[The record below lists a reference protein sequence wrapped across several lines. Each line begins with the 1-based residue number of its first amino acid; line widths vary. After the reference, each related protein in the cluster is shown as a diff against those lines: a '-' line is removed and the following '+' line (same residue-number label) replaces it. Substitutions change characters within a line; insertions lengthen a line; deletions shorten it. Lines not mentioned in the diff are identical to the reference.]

1 MGARPEAAADS
12 TSPFNVHPERIGSV
26 VHRVLAIA
34 ALAAAGAA
42 VPQVTHAQQSGSV
55 LLVEQAGASRA
66 SGAALG
72 EVTVT
77 ATRIRPADQT
87 SATGLRME
95 LVDTPQSISIVTPEL
110 LQLTGSHDI
119 YEASDWVP
127 GLQAS
132 GSGYG
137 FDRILL
143 RASPI
148 SGFRVNGTRFFGT
161 TAIDGYAMERIEV
174 VRGPA
179 TALYGVSGSF
189 GGEIN
194 HILKS
199 PSATPHAEIGL
210 TAGDFDRTE
219 FALDLGGP
227 IPGTDERA
235 SGRFVGSYK
244 EYGEPVEVVD
254 IENNRYMLSGSF
266 RYELGESTTT
276 SLWVYNEHVDEDPY
290 DGGFLQSLPDGTLTL
305 PKVPARNWYFSDP
318 RYSNY
323 DSDQLFVIA
332 NIEHAFDND
341 MYLKAQGSYTSVDYT
356 VYEYFPFGPAGAYDL
371 ADDEVYFYSY
381 NQDRRVEDMTFDV
394 SLGGPFEAF
403 GRNHQF
409 FAALEYAGDVD
420 PSENILLN
428 SQYLGN
434 IRMTE
439 GGLGILADGSPVP
452 LVDPST
458 LGVRFWT
465 TDSYQNIRAS
475 LQLLLS
481 PTDKL
486 DVLLG
491 VLYQDSEIDS
501 ATLVRGGVVQ
511 NPPTENHFE
520 YDKTLG
526 RAGLTYRLVQDRGSV
541 DALNAYFSYSEAF
554 NPNIGVTDIDG
565 NPLTD
570 PQEMTSYE
578 IGLKGEFL
586 NGALGG
592 ALAYFDT
599 ETTNIPVSAVY
610 LGGFG
615 GANASVLTGLRDIS
629 GLELELVG
637 QVTPEINI
645 LFNYTYTSSEL
656 SDLNYDFTVPV
667 NNVPENQGSIL
678 ASYEILDGPA
688 AGLRLG
694 ASVVVMED
702 WSYIPSLGNVERFG
716 QYVGGGNTRIGL
728 MASYQVQGGWG
739 SGLEFFFNANNITN
753 EIVYVL
759 KEDHPGFG
767 ITREY
772 PQTFLFGVR
781 YDFGQ

>member
-1 MGARPEAAADS
+1 MTGRPEAAANS
-12 TSPFNVHPERIGSV
+12 HPPTRVHSESIGSV
-26 VHRVLAIA
+26 VHRVLAVAALTAAGATAPQA
-34 ALAAAGAA
+34 ALA
-42 VPQVTHAQQSGSV
+42 QQG
-55 LLVEQAGASRA
+55 
-66 SGAALG
+66 GAALG

-87 SATGLRME
+87 TATGLRME

-110 LQLTGSHDI
+110 LRLTGARDI

-127 GLQAS
+127 GMQRS

-137 FDRILL
+137 YDRILL

-148 SGFRVNGTRFFGT
+148 SGFRVNGTRFFAT

-199 PSATPHAEIGL
+199 PTDTPSAEIGL
-210 TAGDFDRTE
+210 LAGDFDRTE
-219 FALDLGGP
+219 LQLDVAGP
-227 IPGTDERA
+227 FPGANDRV
-235 SGRFVGSYK
+235 SGRFVGTYK
-244 EYGEPVEVVD
+244 EYGEPVDVVD
-254 IENNRYMLSGSF
+254 IENNRHMLAGSLEF
-266 RYELGESTTT
+266 DISDATTAN
-276 SLWVYNEHVDEDPY
+276 LWTYYEHVDEDPY

-305 PKVPARNWYFSDP
+305 PRVPARNWYFSDP
-318 RYSNY
+318 RYSNF
-323 DSDQLFVIA
+323 DSDQLFVIGS
-332 NIEHAFDND
+332 IEHDFAND
-341 MYLKAQGSYTSVDYT
+341 VTLKAQGTYTNIDT
-356 VYEYFPFGPAGAYDL
+356 DVYEYFPFGPAGAYDL

-381 NQDRRVEDMTFDV
+381 NQYRRSEDMTFDV
-394 SLGGPFEAF
+394 SLGGPFAAF
-403 GRNHQF
+403 GREHQF
-409 FAALEYAGDVD
+409 FAMLEYASDVD
-420 PSENILLN
+420 PAENLLLN

-439 GGLGILADGSPVP
+439 GGRGVLADGSPVP
-452 LVDPST
+452 LVDPDT
-458 LGVRFWT
+458 LGTRLLT
-465 TDSYQNIRAS
+465 TSGYTDIRAS

-481 PTDKL
+481 PTDRL

-491 VLYQDSEIDS
+491 VLYQDSEVES
-501 ATLVRGGVVQ
+501 GTLVRGGVVQ
-511 NPPTENHFE
+511 DPPVEVNEE

-526 RAGLTYRLVQDRGSV
+526 RAGLTYRLVQDRGSI
-541 DALNAYFSYSEAF
+541 DALNAYFSYSEGF
-554 NPNIGVTDIDG
+554 RPNIGVRDIDG
-565 NPLTD
+565 NPLTT
-570 PQEMTSYE
+570 PQEMEQYE
-578 IGLKGEFL
+578 VGIKGEFL

-592 ALAYFDT
+592 AVAYFDS

-637 QVTPEINI
+637 QVTPEVNI
-645 LFNYTYTSSEL
+645 AFNYTYTESEL
-656 SDLNYDFTVPV
+656 SDPNFDFTAPV
-667 NNVPENQGSIL
+667 NNVPENQASIL
-678 ASYEILDGPA
+678 GSYEFLDGPA

-694 ASVVVMED
+694 ASLVWMED
-702 WSYIPSLGNVERFG
+702 WSYIPSLGNIERFG

-728 MASYQVQGGWG
+728 MASYQVQEGWG
-739 SGLEFFFNANNITN
+739 SGLQFYFTANNITN

-772 PQTFLFGVR
+772 PQAFLFGVK
-781 YDFGQ
+781 YDFGR

>member
-1 MGARPEAAADS
+1 MFGRPEAAADS
-12 TSPFNVHPERIGSV
+12 TSPLNVHPEPIGSV

-42 VPQVTHAQQSGSV
+42 APQVALAQQSGSV
-55 LLVEQAGASRA
+55 LLVEQA
-66 SGAALG
+66 GAALG

-110 LQLTGSHDI
+110 LQLTGSRDI

-137 FDRILL
+137 LDRILL
-143 RASPI
+143 RGSPI
-148 SGFRVNGTRFFGT
+148 SGFRVNGTRFFAT
-161 TAIDGYAMERIEV
+161 RAIDGYAMERIEV

-179 TALYGVSGSF
+179 TALYGASGSF

-199 PSATPHAEIGL
+199 PNATPHAQIGL
-210 TAGDFDRTE
+210 TGGDFDRTE
-219 FALDLGGP
+219 FNLDAGGP
-227 IPGTDERA
+227 FPGADGRA

-244 EYGEPVEVVD
+244 EYGAPVEVVD

-290 DGGFLQSLPDGTLTL
+290 DGGFMQQLPDGTLTL
-305 PKVPARNWYFSDP
+305 PKVPVRNWYFSDP

-323 DSDQLFVIA
+323 DSAQLFVIA

-341 MYLKAQGSYTSVDYT
+341 MYLKAQGAYTNVDYA
-356 VYEYFPFGPAGAYDL
+356 VFEYFPFGPAGAYDL

-403 GRNHQF
+403 GRDHQF
-409 FAALEYAGDVD
+409 FAMLEYTGDVD
-420 PSENILLN
+420 PATNILLN
-428 SQYLGN
+428 SQFLGN

-439 GGLGILADGSPVP
+439 GGLGIFADGSPVP
-452 LVDPST
+452 LVDPSDI
-458 LGVRFWT
+458 GVRFWAT
-465 TDSYQNIRAS
+465 NSYQNIRAS
-475 LQLLLS
+475 VQLLLS

-491 VLYQDSEIDS
+491 VLYQDSEIDT

-526 RAGLTYRLVQDRGSV
+526 RAGLTYRLMQDRGSV

-554 NPNIGVTDIDG
+554 TPNIGVRDIDG
-565 NPLTD
+565 NPLTT
-570 PQEMTSYE
+570 PQEMTQYE
-578 IGLKGEFL
+578 VGIKAEFL
-586 NGALGG
+586 NGGLGG

-615 GANASVLTGLRDIS
+615 GAGASTLVGVRDIS

-645 LFNYTYTSSEL
+645 LFNYTYTTSEL
-656 SDLNYDFTVPV
+656 RDPNFDFTTPV
-667 NNVPENQGSIL
+667 ANVPENQGSIL
-678 ASYEILDGPA
+678 ASYEFLDGPA

-702 WSYIPSLGNVERFG
+702 WAYIPSLGNVERFG
-716 QYVGGGNTRIGL
+716 QYVGGSNTRIGL
-728 MASYQVQGGWG
+728 MASYQVQAGWG
-739 SGLEFFFNANNITN
+739 SGLQIFFNANNITN

-767 ITREY
+767 LTREY
-772 PQTFLFGVR
+772 PQSFLFGVR

>member
-1 MGARPEAAADS
+1 MSGRPEAAANS
-12 TSPFNVHPERIGSV
+12 HPPTRVNSESIGSV
-26 VHRVLAIA
+26 VHRVLAVA
-34 ALAAAGAA
+34 ALTAAGATA
-42 VPQVTHAQQSGSV
+42 PQGALAQQG
-55 LLVEQAGASRA
+55 
-66 SGAALG
+66 GAALG

-87 SATGLRME
+87 TATGLRME

-110 LQLTGSHDI
+110 LRLTGARDI

-127 GLQAS
+127 GLQRS

-137 FDRILL
+137 YDRILL

-148 SGFRVNGTRFFGT
+148 SGFRVNGTRFFAT

-199 PSATPHAEIGL
+199 PTDTPSAEIGL
-210 TAGDFDRTE
+210 LAGDFDRTE
-219 FALDLGGP
+219 LQLDVAGP
-227 IPGTDERA
+227 FPGTNDRI
-235 SGRFVGSYK
+235 SGRFVGTYK

-254 IENNRYMLSGSF
+254 IENNRHMLAGSLEF
-266 RYELGESTTT
+266 DISDATTAN
-276 SLWVYNEHVDEDPY
+276 LWTYYEHVDEDPY
-290 DGGFLQSLPDGTLTL
+290 DGGFLQQLPDGTLTL
-305 PKVPARNWYFSDP
+305 PRVPARNWYFSDP
-318 RYSNY
+318 RYSNF
-323 DSDQLFVIA
+323 DSDQLFVIGS
-332 NIEHAFDND
+332 IEHDFAND
-341 MYLKAQGSYTSVDYT
+341 VTLKAQGTYTNIDT
-356 VYEYFPFGPAGAYDL
+356 DVYEYFPFGPAGAYDL

-381 NQDRRVEDMTFDV
+381 NQYRRSEDMTFDV
-394 SLGGPFEAF
+394 SLGGPFAAF
-403 GRNHQF
+403 GREHQF
-409 FAALEYAGDVD
+409 FAMLEYASDVD
-420 PSENILLN
+420 PAENLLLN

-439 GGLGILADGSPVP
+439 GGRGILADGSPVP

-458 LGVRFWT
+458 LGTRLLT
-465 TDSYQNIRAS
+465 TSGYTDIRAS

-481 PTDKL
+481 PTDRL

-491 VLYQDSEIDS
+491 VLYQDSEVDS
-501 ATLVRGGVVQ
+501 GTLIRGGVVQ
-511 NPPTENHFE
+511 DPPVEVHEE

-526 RAGLTYRLVQDRGSV
+526 RAGLTYRLVQDRGSI
-541 DALNAYFSYSEAF
+541 DALNAYFSYSEGF
-554 NPNIGVTDIDG
+554 RPNIGVRDIDG
-565 NPLTD
+565 NPLTT
-570 PQEMTSYE
+570 PQEMEQYE
-578 IGLKGEFL
+578 VGIKGEFL

-592 ALAYFDT
+592 ALAYFDS

-615 GANASVLTGLRDIS
+615 GANASVLTGLREIS
-629 GLELELVG
+629 GLELELIG

-645 LFNYTYTSSEL
+645 VLNYTYTDSEL
-656 SDLNYDFTVPV
+656 SDPNYDFTAPV
-667 NNVPENQGSIL
+667 NNVPENQASIL
-678 ASYEILDGPA
+678 GSYEFLDGPA

-694 ASVVVMED
+694 ASIVWMED
-702 WSYIPSLGNVERFG
+702 WSYIPSLGNIERFG

-728 MASYQVQGGWG
+728 MASYQVQEGWG
-739 SGLEFFFNANNITN
+739 SGLQFYFTANNITN

-767 ITREY
+767 ITREF
-772 PQTFLFGVR
+772 PQAFLFGVK
-781 YDFGQ
+781 YDFGR